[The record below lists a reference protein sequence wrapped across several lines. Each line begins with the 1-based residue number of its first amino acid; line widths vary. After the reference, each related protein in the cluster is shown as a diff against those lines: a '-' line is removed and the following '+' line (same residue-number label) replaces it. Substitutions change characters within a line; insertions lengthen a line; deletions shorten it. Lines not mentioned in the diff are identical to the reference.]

1 MKLLLKRIAKK
12 DNYTI
17 GNLYIDN
24 MFFCNTLE
32 DKDRGLYETQ
42 SLLEIQSKKVYGQ
55 TAIPYGTY
63 KIDMNTV
70 SPKFKDRS
78 WAKFCGGKLP
88 RLIDVKGYEG
98 VLIHV
103 GNKAEDT
110 LGCILVGENKIK
122 GQVINST
129 ATFQELYSVMLK
141 AKLLGEELS
150 LTIEQERLFM
160 AKTCKSGGKMPP
172 KGGKKPSKKQ
182 KWEGCSIITIPLSFG
197 SK

>member
-1 MKLLLKRIAKK
+1 MKLLLRRIFKGHS
-12 DNYTI
+12 YTI
-17 GNLYIDN
+17 GKLFINGVYECD
-24 MFFCNTLE
+24 TLE
-32 DKDRGLYETQ
+32 DQDRGLTSQ
-42 SLLEIQSKKVYGQ
+42 MSLEEIKAKKVYGV

-88 RLIDVKGYEG
+88 RLVDVKGYEG

-150 LTIEQERLFM
+150 LTIE
-160 AKTCKSGGKMPP
+160 
-172 KGGKKPSKKQ
+172 
-182 KWEGCSIITIPLSFG
+182 
-197 SK
+197 